1 MLLLKILLWLLLAI
15 VILSVLAL
23 VLPAVITIRYENGE
37 LQTLKARLLFIT
49 IDLQNPPKF
58 FKKKKEPAPAETP
71 KEPAP
76 KKSILQKIRD
86 LNVELSVVPA
96 LFEPT
101 GALLKKLVSTISIAD
116 IDLLVTAGG
125 KTPEAVGTNT
135 GRIWA
140 VIGAVMGAL
149 GNIFRLRVKNVTVIP
164 DFAHIHG
171 GELRLAA
178 KAKGSLLA
186 IGVAA
191 LTFLV
196 KAKKI
201 YNEHKKTTP
210 INNEE
215 GVNNEQQQ

>member
-15 VILSVLAL
+15 VILLLLAL
-23 VLPAVITIRYENGE
+23 VLPAAITIHYENGG
-37 LQTLKARLLFIT
+37 LRTLKARLLFI
-49 IDLQNPPKF
+49 IVDLQNPPKF
-58 FKKKKEPAPAETP
+58 FKKKKKQAPAETA

-76 KKSILQKIRD
+76 KKSILDKIRE

-101 GALLKKLVSTISIAD
+101 GVLLRKLVSTINITD

-125 KTPEAVGTNT
+125 KSPEAVGANT
-135 GRIWA
+135 GRVWA
-140 VIGAVMGAL
+140 VIGGVMGAL
-149 GNIFRLRVKNVTVIP
+149 GNIFRLRVKNITVLP
-164 DFAHIHG
+164 DFSHSHG

-191 LTFLV
+191 LTFLI

-201 YNEHKKTTP
+201 YNDHKKTTP
-210 INNEE
+210 TTDEE